1 LVLDAKRRTKE
12 KRKNALDRFFFFGI
26 LLCMNGTQRTFV
38 AYVRISRADESR
50 DMSLGLS
57 DQIEKIN
64 SFFQNNGNGILL
76 KIFVENGVSAKNI
89 ADRPVFNEC
98 LDYIREN
105 NVSGLVVNNVTRL
118 SRRLVDVVSLVNN
131 QLSGVQLISLDMAG
145 IDYSSPVGN
154 FILQNMAAVAELER
168 NLIIQRTKLAL
179 AQKKKNNETLGA
191 NGRQRFGYSNNDGVL
206 VENPAEKRIIQQ
218 VREMRSAGISYAE
231 ISKTLASAGM
241 VNRKG
246 RAFSESALCKIALAA

>member
-1 LVLDAKRRTKE
+1 
-12 KRKNALDRFFFFGI
+12 
-26 LLCMNGTQRTFV
+26 MNGTQKTFV

-64 SFFQNNGNGILL
+64 SFFQNNSNGILL

-105 NVSGLVVNNVTRL
+105 NVSGIVVNNVTRL

-131 QLSGVQLISLDMAG
+131 QLSGVQLISLDMSG

-179 AQKKKNNETLGA
+179 AQKKKNNETLGRP
-191 NGRQRFGYSNNDGVL
+191 NRQRFGCLNEGGLL

-231 ISKTLASAGM
+231 ISKSLAEAGM
-241 VNRKG
+241 LNRMGK
-246 RAFSESALCKIALAA
+246 AFAPSALCKINLAA